1 LQQAEHRVA
10 LLPERLPL
18 RLDVGIDDVAGDVG
32 DVGHP
37 GGSSAY
43 QVVSVAHLHH
53 VNGGILRKRG
63 RLDDGDEPLA
73 GRGDEAAAAEGPDSI
88 GQPDQQQGDDRERP
102 DDLKD
107 EAGAQRLRPGRRR
120 GSAR

>member
-32 DVGHP
+32 DVGHS

-43 QVVSVAHLHH
+43 QVVSVADLHD
-53 VNGGILRKRG
+53 VNGRVLRQRG
-63 RLDDGDEPLA
+63 RLDDGHEALA
-73 GRGDEAAAAEGPDSI
+73 GRGDEAAAAERPDRI
-88 GQPDQQQGDDRERP
+88 RQPDQQQGDDRERP
-102 DDLKD
+102 EDLKD
-107 EAGAQRLRPGRRR
+107 EAGVQRLRPGRRR
-120 GSAR
+120 G